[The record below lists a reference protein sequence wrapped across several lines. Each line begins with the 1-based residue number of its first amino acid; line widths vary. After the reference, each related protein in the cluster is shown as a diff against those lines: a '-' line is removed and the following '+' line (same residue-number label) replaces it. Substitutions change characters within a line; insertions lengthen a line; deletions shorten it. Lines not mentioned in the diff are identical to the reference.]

1 MMDSVNQPAREA
13 RRGAQILS
21 TILFLA
27 AIGFAAAGIYIY
39 YFNDEDQPPERSIPT
54 TTPGLIELADVV
66 QAFKQAGFDAD
77 YGRSPPTAD
86 SNQIDTP
93 TPGQHVLVEG
103 QSVFIFAFSG
113 ADPASARVAR
123 ETAATDLDPATMT
136 LATRG
141 GQAIGDGET
150 LRIFQGSNV
159 IAVLVGGD
167 DDLAADVQG
176 VIESLP

>member
-1 MMDSVNQPAREA
+1 MMDSVNQPARES

-21 TILFLA
+21 AILFLA

-39 YFNDEDQPPERSIPT
+39 YFKDEEKPQEPAIPT
-54 TTPGLIELADVV
+54 TTPGRIELADVV
-66 QAFKQAGFDAD
+66 RALEAAGLDAD

-86 SNQIDTP
+86 SSQIDR
-93 TPGQHVLVEG
+93 PGQHVLVEG
-103 QSVFIFAFSG
+103 QSVFIFAFPVTDADSG
-113 ADPASARVAR
+113 RVAR
-123 ETAATDLDPATMT
+123 ETAAADLDPETMS
-136 LATRG
+136 LATRR